1 MTSPPPPASSS
12 APPKPRTAPQPRVLA
27 PSEVKTM
34 LKNPEWWKNLKSNDI
49 GVRMGPVLTE
59 AQFKE
64 LQRRKRGGAEPIVIR
79 HAPETKAPE

>member
-1 MTSPPPPASSS
+1 
-12 APPKPRTAPQPRVLA
+12 
-27 PSEVKTM
+27 M